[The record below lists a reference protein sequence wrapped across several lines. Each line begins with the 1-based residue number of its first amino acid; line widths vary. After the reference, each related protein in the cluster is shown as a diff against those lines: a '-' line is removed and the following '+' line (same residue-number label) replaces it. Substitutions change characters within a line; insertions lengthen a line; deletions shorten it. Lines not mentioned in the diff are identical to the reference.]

1 MAEYQESKY
10 EHDPN
15 RGSLFKNEKKET
27 DKHPSWKGDALLDL
41 GKLGIG
47 SGQSEVDLSIWVN
60 KTKKGDKYLKIN
72 IDPPYQAETENKPE
86 GKKDDEDD
94 DDIPF

>member
-1 MAEYQESKY
+1 M
-10 EHDPN
+10 
-15 RGSLFKNEKKET
+15 
-27 DKHPSWKGDALLDL
+27 
-41 GKLGIG
+41 
-47 SGQSEVDLSIWVN
+47 N

-94 DDIPF
+94 DDIPFWINEGNLVAVA

>member
-1 MAEYQESKY
+1 MASKY
-10 EHDPN
+10 EHKPN
-15 RGSLFKNEKKET
+15 KGSLFKNKYKER
-27 DKHPSWKGDALLDL
+27 DDHPSWKGDALLDL

-60 KTKKGDKYLKIN
+60 KTKEGDKYLKIN
-72 IDPPYQAETENKPE
+72 IDPPYQSEAEVKPE
-86 GKKDDEDD
+86 DKKEELD